1 MVMTRPAVTVLAVCL
16 CAGLGWAS
24 TPASIKAKQAAAKAR
39 TATKTTSSKRTVA
52 SGKPVAYRKPVP
64 KKPAA
69 PAAPGSERLR
79 SVQQALIERGYL
91 NGTASG
97 VWNAD
102 SIEALKRFEAD
113 QKVKVDGKIDSKM
126 LIALGLG
133 PKYDNNLSLP
143 VPSGNGGLV
152 VAADQSGNNDP
163 QRN

>member
-16 CAGLGWAS
+16 CTGLGWAAAPS
-24 TPASIKAKQAAAKAR
+24 SVKAKQAAAKAR
-39 TATKTTSSKRTVA
+39 TATKKTSSKRV
-52 SGKPVAYRKPVP
+52 VAYRKPVP
-64 KKPAA
+64 KKPSA

-91 NGTASG
+91 NSSASG

-152 VAADQSGNNDP
+152 FAADQSSNNDP